1 MLDKKKSD
9 DIIELAR
16 LAKIEAEKEPEK
28 IEKKVKIRRK
38 IERNSVVN
46 DKNILRAEI
55 IEEIDPTDSNISNP
69 VPVSFPVSDSDID
82 QEKKSKKA

>member
-38 IERNSVVN
+38 VERNSVVN

-69 VPVSFPVSDSDID
+69 VPFPVSDSDID
-82 QEKKSKKA
+82 QEKKSKQA

>member
-1 MLDKKKSD
+1 MLDKKKAD
-9 DIIELAR
+9 DIIELDR

-38 IERNSVVN
+38 VERNSVVN

-55 IEEIDPTDSNISNP
+55 IEEIDPTDLNISNP
-69 VPVSFPVSDSDID
+69 VPVPFHVSDSDID
-82 QEKKSKKA
+82 QEKK

>member
-38 IERNSVVN
+38 VERNSVVN

-69 VPVSFPVSDSDID
+69 VPFPVSDPDID
-82 QEKKSKKA
+82 PEKK

>member
-1 MLDKKKSD
+1 MLDKKKAD
-9 DIIELAR
+9 DVIELDR

-38 IERNSVVN
+38 VERNSVVN

-55 IEEIDPTDSNISNP
+55 IEEIDPTDLNISNP
-69 VPVSFPVSDSDID
+69 APFPVSDSDIN
-82 QEKKSKKA
+82 QEKK